1 MLTPNIFQNG
11 RKFGENWNR
20 TFDLSVT
27 SWLWKPQAHRLKESL
42 LKISKAERKH
52 FLTTEADLDD
62 RSETRIVWT
71 SEWSKLSATTPTSRA
86 MTSASPSASSVTSM
100 TSLLPRRRWR
110 NVKTSLRMSVQGRIS
125 CLSSWIRKIDI
136 LILKRYLLKLAE
148 LMS

>member
-1 MLTPNIFQNG
+1 MLTPNIFQIG

-20 TFDLSVT
+20 TYDLSVT
-27 SWLWKPQAHRLKESL
+27 SWPWKPPELKESL